1 MAAHGA
7 TASPTPKT
15 NGARGRDPAGATHV
29 SDVQAPDLTLAQ
41 ELWGHGNLS
50 PLDEIFESQALVT
63 LAMPKTAKV
72 AFVARHLGRRLQRYS
87 KDTGLWIDA
96 FEAEPALSLLHKD
109 KDAKISFKP
118 WDNSPK
124 LLGSGKF
131 TDLIAFQV
139 SALSKEL
146 PAIYGLLA
154 KSLKKEGR
162 LFAADFTAAEA
173 GVRAPAPSGPALLQH
188 LKSLAEHKQA
198 IVAAGLRV
206 EKEFDLTQEVVVKIR
221 HGFGASTEKLSE
233 IRQLEQPFKRQM
245 TALYCAQLETWATA
259 ARLLETGRITARA
272 LLAGK
277 PGA

>member
-1 MAAHGA
+1 M
-7 TASPTPKT
+7 
-15 NGARGRDPAGATHV
+15 
-29 SDVQAPDLTLAQ
+29 LAQ

-63 LAMPKTAKV
+63 LAVAKTAKV

-87 KDTGLWIDA
+87 KETGLWIDA

-124 LLGSGKF
+124 LLGSAKF
-131 TDLIAFQV
+131 TDVIAFQM
-139 SALSKEL
+139 SALSAEL

-154 KSLKKEGR
+154 KSLKKAGR
-162 LFAADFTAAEA
+162 LFVADFMAGAAGA
-173 GVRAPAPSGPALLQH
+173 RTRAGPALLQN
-188 LKSLAEHKQA
+188 LQPLADHKQA
-198 IVAAGLRV
+198 LAAAGLAV
-206 EKEFDLTQEVVVKIR
+206 LKEFDLTQDVVVKIR
-221 HGFGASTEKLSE
+221 HGFSASTEKLSE
-233 IRQLEQPFKRQM
+233 IRQLEQPLKRQM
-245 TALYCAQLETWATA
+245 TAHYCAQLETWATA
-259 ARLLETGRITARA
+259 ARLLEAGMITARA